1 MYKMR
6 EKWEEEAYEAKV
18 GDVLSRAI
26 DESIIEE
33 IEMDRE
39 YREVFGE
46 GDADLSEMIL
56 DDIKAMERTC
66 RFLKSEDVHQD
77 DIDYVLRETDDY
89 YSDKCLNS
97 KNEFRE
103 KPRGRPPPR
112 KDTRA
117 PRHRNT
123 RGRSRFNL

>member
-46 GDADLSEMIL
+46 GDANLSEMIL